1 MKYYASILVY
11 TLIVCALFIRWV
23 LKNKKPTN
31 NPCADRHLAMYF
43 MDEKSHGLY
52 CGRCNKIIDEEFYG
66 TEE

>member
-1 MKYYASILVY
+1 
-11 TLIVCALFIRWV
+11 
-23 LKNKKPTN
+23 
-31 NPCADRHLAMYF
+31 MYF